1 MNSLYP
7 DNNEV
12 VTVVENNKENRE
24 NRQWEYKP
32 KPRFFNG
39 SDCVDCGEPFMFC
52 ICEEKILTSN
62 SDVIFRRVNQQA
74 DSTRGA

>member
-1 MNSLYP
+1 MSKI
-7 DNNEV
+7 EQSKA
-12 VTVVENNKENRE
+12 EIAAARH
-24 NRQWEYKP
+24 WEYKP

-39 SDCVDCGEPFMFC
+39 SDCVDCGEPFMGC